1 MPCNTN
7 LYVDTVEVHLK
18 TAVWIDDSSDLNRS
32 GHKTNFELKR
42 TCLID
47 TTVSNVKIENDDVY
61 IQHTVGTLT
70 KTMMIPLAN
79 IKALNKWSEII
90 HTKTPPEKLA

>member
-1 MPCNTN
+1 
-7 LYVDTVEVHLK
+7 
-18 TAVWIDDSSDLNRS
+18 
-32 GHKTNFELKR
+32 
-42 TCLID
+42 LID